1 MAQPVPNL
9 PALIGLEAPI
19 QYPTIVHR
27 IDAVS
32 DKYADRTALKD
43 ALGNIPTYRDLSK
56 RVDGITEHLTALG
69 VGSGSAVG
77 VFQVAGANWI
87 ASVLAILRSGA
98 AYVPLDPK
106 IGLDRLSLVAKDSRI
121 AAVLVDSQTATAEFA
136 QAQHNSGVPVADVSS
151 IQPSSGAQRS
161 PNRAQP
167 ADVAVIMYSSGSTGV
182 PKGVALLH
190 SNISNYADT
199 APLGWGLREGE
210 ETFLNQASYTFD
222 VSLQQTIVALAL
234 GSTVVVVG
242 TVTREDPAALSKLV
256 ASENITV
263 TGATPTEY
271 QAWAR
276 HWSPELLRGS
286 PWRVAFTW
294 GEPVS
299 KQQIRAF
306 GLLDKPDLRLI
317 DAYGP
322 AEATITSAHAEI
334 SHAQLLAVDE
344 SATGHPKF
352 PLVATPNTSVYI
364 VDDSHHPVPAGVL
377 GEVVL
382 GGASIA
388 KGYLNDESLTASKFV
403 TDKHA
408 SPYFQTHGWSRAHL
422 TGDRGRLTPDGRLI
436 LHGRIEGSTQVKL
449 AGIRIDLQDVE
460 ATIVSTNDEVLQ
472 AVVSARRSP
481 GSGTPFLVAYVVLS
495 ARVDGDPSE
504 KSRLLQQLPSSLPLP
519 HYMRPVRAI
528 RAGYLPTNSSGKL
541 DRRRVDTWPMPPA
554 SDIKQG
560 GLGEV
565 TTTAPKALSEFE
577 DVIAHLWRDALP
589 QGVLPFHTSLNAESD
604 FFHAG
609 GSSLSLINLQGLV
622 KERFQTSVPLHKLFQ
637 ASTLGEMAAAVQLQL
652 RKTESESDRPANT
665 TAPPSTID
673 WEQEAALPLD
683 LLQLEHGKDKDS
695 KVNVPAAQPP
705 TVIALTGATGFIGRE
720 ILRRLTDDTTITRIH
735 LLAVRKVVSQLSPES
750 QSLFTH
756 PKVTIHAGDLGAP
769 KLGLTDSLVSSIFST
784 VDVVIHAGADVSFLK
799 TYHSL
804 RLVNVA
810 STRELVRLSLSS
822 GRKIP
827 FHFVS
832 SATVARLAVDADSF
846 GRESIRPHRLSAA
859 SAQGDGYVAAKWV
872 SEVLLE
878 NAATQLG
885 VPVWIHRPTSVTGE
899 GANERD
905 LMSNVS
911 RYIQELKAVPD
922 TREWKGNFD
931 FVEVGKV
938 ADDIVGAVLRGQEV
952 GDGQGEG
959 SALHFRFQSADAQV
973 SGQDIAAGNS
983 GGSGGTT
990 GFRVLP
996 FGEWV
1001 DEAAAAGLDPLLVL
1015 YLRRAEQGQLL
1026 IPKLRKD

>member
-1 MAQPVPNL
+1 M
-9 PALIGLEAPI
+9 IGLEAPI

-43 ALGNIPTYRDLSK
+43 ALGNLPTYRDLSK
-56 RVDGITEHLTALG
+56 RVDGIAEHLTALG
-69 VGSGSAVG
+69 VGSRSAVG
-77 VFQVAGANWI
+77 VFQVAGADWI
-87 ASVLAILRSGA
+87 ASVLAILRAGA

-106 IGLDRLSLVAKDSRI
+106 VGLERLSLVAKDSLI
-121 AAVLVDSQTATAEFA
+121 AAILVDSQTATAEFA

-190 SNISNYADT
+190 SNISSYADT

-234 GSTVVVVG
+234 GSTVVVMG
-242 TVTREDPAALSKLV
+242 TAAREDPAALSKLV

-286 PWRVAFTW
+286 SWRVAFTW
-294 GEPVS
+294 GEPVC

-334 SHAQLLAVDE
+334 SHAQVVAVDK
-344 SATGHPKF
+344 SVTGHPKF

-364 VDDSHHPVPAGVL
+364 VDDNHHAVPAGVL

-388 KGYLNDESLTASKFV
+388 KGYLNDEALTASRFV
-403 TDKHA
+403 IDKHA
-408 SPYFQTHGWSRAHL
+408 SQYFQTHGWSRAHL

-460 ATIVSTNDEVLQ
+460 ATIVSSNHEVLQ

-481 GSGTPFLVAYVVLS
+481 GSDTPFLVAYVVLS

-565 TTTAPKALSEFE
+565 TTTAPKGLSEFE
-577 DVIAHLWRDALP
+577 NTVAQLWRDALP
-589 QGVLPFHTSLNAESD
+589 QGVLPFHTSLNADSD

-637 ASTLGEMAAAVQLQL
+637 ASTLGEMAAAVQTEI
-652 RKTESESDRPANT
+652 RKTESESEAGANASPAI
-665 TAPPSTID
+665 ID
-673 WEQEAALPLD
+673 WEQEASLPLD
-683 LLQLEHGKDKDS
+683 LLQLDHGKDKDC
-695 KVNVPAAQPP
+695 KVNVPASQPP

-720 ILRRLTDDTTITRIH
+720 ILRRLTVDTTISRIH
-735 LLAVRKVVSQLSPES
+735 ALAMRKDVSQLSPES
-750 QSLFTH
+750 QALFTH
-756 PKVTIHAGDLGAP
+756 PKVTVHTGNLGAP
-769 KLGLTDSLVSSIFST
+769 QLGLTDSVVSSVFST
-784 VDVVIHAGADVSFLK
+784 IDAVIHAGADVSFLK
-799 TYHSL
+799 TYQSL

-822 GRKIP
+822 GRQIP

-832 SATVARLAVDADSF
+832 SATVARLAVDADRF
-846 GRESIRPHRLSAA
+846 GRESIRPHPPSAA
-859 SAQGDGYVAAKWV
+859 DAQGDGYVAAKWV

-885 VPVWIHRPTSVTGE
+885 LPVWIHRPTSVTGE
-899 GANERD
+899 GANETD

-938 ADDIVGAVLRGQEV
+938 AEDIVGAVLRGREIS
-952 GDGQGEG
+952 DGQGHG
-959 SALHFRFQSADAQV
+959 SALQFRFQSADVQV
-973 SGQDIAAGNS
+973 SGQEIAAGNS
-983 GGSGGTT
+983 DGSGGAN

-996 FGEWV
+996 FGEWL